1 MCGPHSLRWAR
12 DHTGCVIM
20 ESIPPEEALILL
32 QRYYAEL
39 VSTSAKYLNEL
50 LPYLV
55 SGEVITIEDKNTI
68 KKFGDGPNDRA
79 EYLLDNHVNRPLFGG
94 IVKNFVKLLE
104 VMHSIPACSKLAAE
118 LLKALKC
125 DKPSKKPG
133 IISRDTPKPIGH
145 DTQVDDEASK
155 NDQSGM
161 INSA

>member
-1 MCGPHSLRWAR
+1 
-12 DHTGCVIM
+12 M

-94 IVKNFVKLLE
+94 IVKNFCK
-104 VMHSIPACSKLAAE
+104 
-118 LLKALKC
+118 
-125 DKPSKKPG
+125 
-133 IISRDTPKPIGH
+133 TIGSNAQY
-145 DTQVDDEASK
+145 T
-155 NDQSGM
+155 GL
-161 INSA
+161 

>member
-1 MCGPHSLRWAR
+1 
-12 DHTGCVIM
+12 M

-39 VSTSAKYLNEL
+39 VSTSVKYLNEL

-79 EYLLDNHVNRPLFGG
+79 EYLLDNYVNRPLFGG

-125 DKPSKKPG
+125 NKPSKKPG
-133 IISRDTPKPIGH
+133 VISRDTPEPIGH
-145 DTQVDDEASK
+145 DTKVDDEASK

-161 INSA
+161 INAA